1 MGAASTIAL
10 HKIALLGSAR
20 QEGKALHGHWQVL
33 GAKATSTPSPHR
45 SLTKSQA
52 GAPRYRLPI
61 ISHAIKSPV
70 DLCIKI
76 FGSSVTRRLTGIFL
90 TFRAIG
96 NRHEVGKD
104 SCFCFFGLLFKTN
117 KSKKPFRHKSIRV
130 NRLKCLMGTRMG

>member
-33 GAKATSTPSPHR
+33 GAKASSPLSPHR

-104 SCFCFFGLLFKTN
+104 LCFCFSGLL
-117 KSKKPFRHKSIRV
+117 SKNEK
-130 NRLKCLMGTRMG
+130 N